1 MANPN
6 RSESKPVKHTPVTVN
21 LGISRRT
28 ADLTEAAIEA
38 ATGVP
43 REQQVG
49 YVAPSEPQSKGTSRG

>member
-6 RSESKPVKHTPVTVN
+6 RSKSTSDKHTPVTVT

-49 YVAPSEPQSKGTSRG
+49 YVPPSEHQSKGPS